1 VNRNTRN
8 ILIILNALIIDELV
22 NIETKKSIN
31 EKIVHTKSN
40 MFHELLKYP
49 LKPSPNILSNI
60 SIVNITVMDLLI
72 VSSTLS
78 YVSLAPYHYSIRTMK
93 LIVTNAIDKFS
104 KVLETTNLLQISI
117 RQFPEFY

>member
-1 VNRNTRN
+1 MNRNTRN
-8 ILIILNALIIDELV
+8 ILIILNALIIDVLV

-49 LKPSPNILSNI
+49 LKPSLNILSNI
-60 SIVNITVMDLLI
+60 TIVNKTVMDLLI

-104 KVLETTNLLQISI
+104 KVLETTNL
-117 RQFPEFY
+117 